1 MLLLGSVDHC
11 LLRHDDAAAAAVL
24 SYQQSQVKQ
33 TYAPPTGQEC
43 SDKEKSGCTTTSS
56 REFMNEE
63 RLQVPYTINNA
74 TSSRLDLIARGGG
87 CNQTPTATARVTR
100 HRYKRFLS
108 L

>member
-1 MLLLGSVDHC
+1 MLLMLWLLVVMLLLGSVDHC

-33 TYAPPTGQEC
+33 TYAPPTVQEC

-74 TSSRLDLIARGGG
+74 TSSRLDLIARGVD
-87 CNQTPTATARVTR
+87 AI
-100 HRYKRFLS
+100 KRRRQRLA
-108 L
+108 

>member
-11 LLRHDDAAAAAVL
+11 LLRHDDDAAAAAAVL

-33 TYAPPTGQEC
+33 TYAPPTLQEC
-43 SDKEKSGCTTTSS
+43 SDKEKSGCTTTTSS

-74 TSSRLDLIARGGG
+74 TSSRLDLIARGVD
-87 CNQTPTATARVTR
+87 AI
-100 HRYKRFLS
+100 KRRRQRLA
-108 L
+108 